1 MEVSIHFQNSST
13 LLKPRIKIAEA
24 KRNGALFQLYQHD
37 DKFGIS
43 LDGKELM
50 NSNATA
56 SEYLLGKIGVEKIIK
71 KNPARV
77 LIGGL
82 GLGFTLKSV
91 LENTSN
97 LVHVIVAEII
107 PEIIDWNRSYLTQ
120 LNGFLLNEP
129 RVQVEQANVA
139 DLMFNTKNETYD
151 SILLDL
157 DNGPIPM
164 TNNNNDFLY
173 SVSGIKKIKSL
184 LQDKGRLVIWSA
196 GSDYNFEN
204 RLNFSSI
211 KFKKIPARI
220 HDNAKRA
227 RHMLYVFE

>member
-1 MEVSIHFQNSST
+1 
-13 LLKPRIKIAEA
+13 
-24 KRNGALFQLYQHD
+24 
-37 DKFGIS
+37 
-43 LDGKELM
+43 M

-71 KNPARV
+71 TNPARV

-164 TNNNNDFLY
+164 TNNNDFLY

-184 LQDKGRLVIWSA
+184 LQDKGMTRNMVCWIRLQFW
-196 GSDYNFEN
+196 Y
-204 RLNFSSI
+204 
-211 KFKKIPARI
+211 RI
-220 HDNAKRA
+220 SLR
-227 RHMLYVFE
+227 

>member
-1 MEVSIHFQNSST
+1 MPANA
-13 LLKPRIKIAEA
+13 LKPRIKIAEA

-71 KNPARV
+71 TNPARV

-120 LNGFLLNEP
+120 LNGFLLNQLSLTVTLHSLSSTDLTLTP
-129 RVQVEQANVA
+129 DQYA
-139 DLMFNTKNETYD
+139 DGNLKN
-151 SILLDL
+151 
-157 DNGPIPM
+157 
-164 TNNNNDFLY
+164 
-173 SVSGIKKIKSL
+173 KKVL
-184 LQDKGRLVIWSA
+184 
-196 GSDYNFEN
+196 
-204 RLNFSSI
+204 
-211 KFKKIPARI
+211 
-220 HDNAKRA
+220 
-227 RHMLYVFE
+227 

>member
-1 MEVSIHFQNSST
+1 
-13 LLKPRIKIAEA
+13 
-24 KRNGALFQLYQHD
+24 
-37 DKFGIS
+37 
-43 LDGKELM
+43 M

-71 KNPARV
+71 TNPARV

-211 KFKKIPARI
+211 KFKKFQPEFTITPKEQGTCSTYLNSLVRKQQFAGSIPATDSI
-220 HDNAKRA
+220 FFLSFYSSLSESSFYDTDLPFLDLHSLD
-227 RHMLYVFE
+227 